1 MPSDLE
7 DTVCIPYSAADFL
20 YNHKQATYTFI
31 YWLYSNSHQLH
42 KRKKESALFLC
53 WFCAPCHELV
63 LSMFCDSL
71 IKKSNV
77 FFAYITGSATIECI
91 SNTRST
97 DKTESVWKE
106 DLITEASIKII
117 LPFLYAMILN

>member
-42 KRKKESALFLC
+42 KRKKRVQS
-53 WFCAPCHELV
+53 FCAGFVHHV
-63 LSMFCDSL
+63 MSL
-71 IKKSNV
+71 
-77 FFAYITGSATIECI
+77 F
-91 SNTRST
+91 
-97 DKTESVWKE
+97 
-106 DLITEASIKII
+106 
-117 LPFLYAMILN
+117 